1 MGDGLEGWG
10 WGCKGGSWVVGVG
23 DGLEG
28 WGCKG
33 AGWVVGVGW
42 GCKGGGRVGG
52 VGVGL

>member
-1 MGDGLEGWG
+1 MGDGLEGW
-10 WGCKGGSWVVGVG
+10 
-23 DGLEG
+23 G